1 MHKKILVGFLVFVTY
16 FLQAEEAK
24 PEENLSQKL
33 ANPCKEMM
41 KEGVLPSA
49 RKCIG
54 PICECRKS
62 GFISNLEFLYF
73 QPKEDGFEYATINDG
88 PNLSKGSSIVNLN
101 GKMYNFHFPYKPG
114 FKLGLG
120 FYVPRISWD
129 VFFNWM
135 ELNSKCSNSNHL
147 TLDNSAKGLIPLF
160 WNPAAF
166 NINKDESHI
175 RFSESK
181 AKLDLSIDTLD
192 AEVGDCFFTS
202 PHISLR
208 LHGGLKGAV
217 IQQHFYVYYNNGSQ
231 VVSLDS
237 NNINLLTGSSKIRS
251 DLKGLGPRMGLDSS
265 WNIYCSDFNIIAS
278 GSFAFLLSRFDI
290 RYHEHDT
297 AFNVTSSQYL
307 ANDFKIHDYVWL
319 LRPVAQLKLGLNW
332 GMCLGRCNNYYMGIN
347 AAYEM
352 QYFWEQNLSRRLVD
366 QVDFG
371 ITYPNKGD
379 LFLHGLVL
387 SAHFEF

>member
-1 MHKKILVGFLVFVTY
+1 MYKKILVSFLVLSAN
-16 FLQAEEAK
+16 FLLAQDTP
-24 PEENLSQKL
+24 PEENLGQKL
-33 ANPCKEMM
+33 VCPCTDMM

-54 PICECRKS
+54 PICECRSS
-62 GFISNLEFLYF
+62 GFISNVEFLYF
-73 QPKEDGFEYATINDG
+73 QPKEDGFEYATLNDG
-88 PNLSKGSSIVNLN
+88 PNLSKGTSKVNIN
-101 GKMYNFHFPYKPG
+101 GKMCNFHFPFKPG
-114 FKLGLG
+114 FKVGLG

-135 ELNSKCSNSNHL
+135 EVNSKCSNSNHL
-147 TLDNSAKGLIPLF
+147 DVNSTNGIIPLF
-160 WNPAAF
+160 WNPKAF
-166 NINKDESHI
+166 NNNLSYI
-175 RFSESK
+175 RFSSSK
-181 AKLDLSIDTLD
+181 AKLDFSINTLD
-192 AEVGDCFFTS
+192 WEVGDCFFTS
-202 PHISLR
+202 PYISLR

-217 IQQHFYVYYNNGSQ
+217 IQQHFYAYYKDGNNILSQ
-231 VVSLDS
+231 NGDT
-237 NNINLLTGSSKIRS
+237 INLLTGSSKIRS
-251 DLKGLGPRMGLDSS
+251 DSKGLGPRMGLDSS

-278 GSFAFLLSRFDI
+278 GSFAFLLTRFDI

-297 AFNVTSSQYL
+297 ANDLTTSQYL
-307 ANDFKIHDYVWL
+307 ADDFKIHDYVWL

-332 GMCLGRCNNYYMGIN
+332 GKCLGRCCEYYLGMN

-366 QVDFG
+366 EVDFG
-371 ITYPNKGD
+371 LTYPNKGD